1 MIMKL
6 ATNNIGPT
14 TTTTTTT
21 TTATTTTTT
30 TTTTATTTYINYLL
44 SRRNRE
50 PVYNRQMLR
59 FSVRLHPLVY

>member
-14 TTTTTTT
+14 TTTTT
-21 TTATTTTTT
+21 ATTTTTT
-30 TTTTATTTYINYLL
+30 TTATTTATTTYINYLL

-50 PVYNRQMLR
+50 PR
-59 FSVRLHPLVY
+59 